1 MCLTDEQQKMV
12 KAWVAAGL
20 KDGEIIRRA
29 SEQVP
34 PFKLTK
40 QNISKNYRR
49 HTERR
54 IREMRS
60 QEEEDSILR
69 TGLALRENRVREL
82 EELYRLAMEDVR
94 HSKDGRVRQG
104 MANVCRG
111 CLDDI
116 AKELGERRE
125 KLDVEASVHRRDIIA
140 IMERVYGDGGNKK

>member
-1 MCLTDEQQKMV
+1 MCLTNEQQKMV

-20 KDGEIIRRA
+20 QDGEIIRLA

-49 HTERR
+49 NTERR
-54 IREMRS
+54 IREIRS
-60 QEEEDSILR
+60 QQEEDAILR
-69 TGLALRENRVREL
+69 SGLALRENRVREL
-82 EELYRLAMEDVR
+82 EELYRLAMDDVR
-94 HSKDGRVRQG
+94 HSHDGRVRQG
-104 MANVCRG
+104 MANVARG

-125 KLDVEASVHRRDIIA
+125 KLDVEANVHRRDIVA
-140 IMERVYGDGGNKK
+140 IMDKVYGKDSG